1 MLPASSQQQQP
12 AQPVYVLRGHSA
24 QIHAVVFTRDNERI
38 ITADADGWVV
48 VWNVG
53 TRRPVAVWKAH
64 EGTVMN
70 VVGWDG
76 KIITWVC
83 LPVIIDIEH
92 PRFHYPT
99 RDRKVTRS
107 NGINISIIML
117 KPDTEEITKSSFGS

>member
-64 EGTVMN
+64 EGTVMK
-70 VVGWDG
+70 VMGRDG
-76 KIITWVC
+76 KIITWVY
-83 LPVIIDIEH
+83 LPVVIDIEH
-92 PRFHYPT
+92 PQVLLPYR
-99 RDRKVTRS
+99 
-107 NGINISIIML
+107 
-117 KPDTEEITKSSFGS
+117 